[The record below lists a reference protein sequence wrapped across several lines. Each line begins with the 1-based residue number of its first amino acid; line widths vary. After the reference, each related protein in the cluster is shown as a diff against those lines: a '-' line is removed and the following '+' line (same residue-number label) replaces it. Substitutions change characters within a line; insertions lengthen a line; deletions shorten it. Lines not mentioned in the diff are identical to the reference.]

1 MNFLS
6 KIEIE
11 KLEERLLK
19 VIVSEYLGGNELYL
33 NIDKVDIT
41 YIEGDPTTTIHINFG
56 RYDPEGNPDDRWQK
70 EVEIPFAVDN
80 LDFIAGQFFQ
90 IFVSESL

>member
-6 KIEIE
+6 RIEIE

-19 VIVSEYLGGNELYL
+19 VVMGEYPGGNELYL
-33 NIDKVDIT
+33 NIDKVDIA
-41 YIEGDPTTTIHINFG
+41 YIEGDPTTTIYISFG

-70 EVEIPFAVDN
+70 EVE
-80 LDFIAGQFFQ
+80 LDFESENIEFIAGQFFQ
-90 IFVSESL
+90 ALVEKNL

>member
-6 KIEIE
+6 RIEIE

-19 VIVSEYLGGNELYL
+19 VVMGEYPGGNELYL
-33 NIDKVDIT
+33 NIDKVDIV

-70 EVEIPFAVDN
+70 ETEIPFVVDN

-90 IFVSESL
+90 AIMEKGL